1 MRWPRTALQ
10 ELEELD
16 LTMAVQYGGAD
27 ARLIKIESRQTVP
40 WTEGRKL
47 YESHV
52 ERPIIS
58 GEPHASTAKRY
69 RAVFDKFIPFA
80 EAQGRRTWNEL
91 NRQLMDD
98 YACWLDGESDASATE
113 YLELTTLKQILKFL
127 IENRH
132 PPNSAAFSDPLR
144 KPDGTT
150 RWTRPP
156 PPLCEKIKIEAA
168 APSSLGLRANCAG
181 ERERTRPND
190 RGEAQERR
198 SPDWHSFGTV
208 GCANQDF
215 CSQLTDLQQVAATTQ
230 NKRRGRD
237 SNPRSGFPDAALAM
251 RCFRPLSHLSPAR
264 RPAATISADRAKAS
278 KPGHAAVVLS
288 SQSLQPDLTGFPEG
302 DTGQEVAVHSAAG
315 GSPSRSTMPSCS
327 MRR

>member
-1 MRWPRTALQ
+1 VRWPRTALQ

-58 GEPHASTAKRY
+58 GEPHPSTAKRY

-237 SNPRSGFPDAALAM
+237 SSQAVSATSCCIEPYACMSLCSHDFGRRVDAGCLWLFRDNWERLQHSFSTPRSQVVSRAGEHCDG
-251 RCFRPLSHLSPAR
+251 LSR
-264 RPAATISADRAKAS
+264 
-278 KPGHAAVVLS
+278 
-288 SQSLQPDLTGFPEG
+288 
-302 DTGQEVAVHSAAG
+302 
-315 GSPSRSTMPSCS
+315 
-327 MRR
+327 